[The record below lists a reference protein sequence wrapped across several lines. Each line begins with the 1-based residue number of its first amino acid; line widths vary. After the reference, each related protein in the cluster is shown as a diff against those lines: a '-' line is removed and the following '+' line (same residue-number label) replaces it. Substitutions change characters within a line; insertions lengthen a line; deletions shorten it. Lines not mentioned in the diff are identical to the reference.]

1 MEDARNGDAEKGIPQ
16 HVPKKMANQKLS
28 KESELRE
35 GKNEKKRK
43 RDLPRQQGQDI
54 LCSQKS
60 KQGNQWFPGKPRK
73 LHYKRRGWVV
83 KKGQRKSE
91 KERRNSLEKEL
102 SEKIKSEEKILRENK
117 ILLPGI
123 L

>member
-1 MEDARNGDAEKGIPQ
+1 MRENGRGTYRDDGDRTYS
-16 HVPKKMANQKLS
+16 VC
-28 KESELRE
+28 
-35 GKNEKKRK
+35 KRA
-43 RDLPRQQGQDI
+43 
-54 LCSQKS
+54 

-91 KERRNSLEKEL
+91 RERRNSLKKEL
-102 SEKIKSEEKILRENK
+102 SEKIKSEEKILRK
-117 ILLPGI
+117 KQILLPDI

>member
-43 RDLPRQQGQDI
+43 RDLPRRRGQDI

-60 KQGNQWFPGKPRK
+60 KTGEPMVPREAQK
-73 LHYKRRGWVV
+73 TPL
-83 KKGQRKSE
+83 
-91 KERRNSLEKEL
+91 
-102 SEKIKSEEKILRENK
+102 
-117 ILLPGI
+117 
-123 L
+123 

>member
-35 GKNEKKRK
+35 GKNERKRK
-43 RDLPRQQGQDI
+43 RDLPRRWGRT
-54 LCSQKS
+54 CSVCKRA
-60 KQGNQWFPGKPRK
+60 KQGNQRFPGKTKK

-83 KKGQRKSE
+83 KKRQRKKRE
-91 KERRNSLEKEL
+91 TPERRNSLEKTIRK
-102 SEKIKSEEKILRENK
+102 SVQKEKY
-117 ILLPGI
+117 
-123 L
+123 

>member
-1 MEDARNGDAEKGIPQ
+1 MGTGHTLFVKEKNRGTNGSPGSPENSIIKGGDGLRR
-16 HVPKKMANQKLS
+16 KS
-28 KESELRE
+28 SE
-35 GKNEKKRK
+35 
-43 RDLPRQQGQDI
+43 
-54 LCSQKS
+54 
-60 KQGNQWFPGKPRK
+60 
-73 LHYKRRGWVV
+73 
-83 KKGQRKSE
+83 KSE

>member
-1 MEDARNGDAEKGIPQ
+1 MRKNGKGTYRDDGNRTCS
-16 HVPKKMANQKLS
+16 VCK
-28 KESELRE
+28 RE
-35 GKNEKKRK
+35 
-43 RDLPRQQGQDI
+43 
-54 LCSQKS
+54 
-60 KQGNQWFPGKPRK
+60 KQGNQRFPGKTKK